1 MPDSTYDRIRKQ
13 ECELCASWMPICCKA
28 DGTEY
33 HSHKSG
39 KHFRCT
45 APSRDEVIER
55 LANAARLAVLNF
67 ERQNIS
73 GNFLYDDDH
82 EAWSALCA
90 ALKEEPN
97 AR

>member
-1 MPDSTYDRIRKQ
+1 MTDSTYDRIRKQ
-13 ECELCASWMPICCKA
+13 ECELCANWMPICCKA

-39 KHFRCT
+39 KEHFPCT

-55 LANAARLAVLNF
+55 LADDNEAAYMRGFADGSRGAVNA
-67 ERQNIS
+67 IT
-73 GNFLYDDDH
+73 
-82 EAWSALCA
+82 A